1 MVILCN
7 KGTSE
12 IHEDQVNNVKGRSHD
27 GEGRD

>member
-7 KGTSE
+7 EGTSE

-27 GEGRD
+27 EGRD